1 VVIPA
6 GEKVKLQFSGEYIMK
21 NFKSTHTIFDVK
33 REDRIYNLT
42 AGVSWEFY
50 RNLSLIG
57 QVTRISNGS
66 NIGIYDYTRN
76 LYTTGLEY
84 RF

>member
-1 VVIPA
+1 
-6 GEKVKLQFSGEYIMK
+6 LYI
-21 NFKSTHTIFDVK
+21 K
-33 REDRIYNLT
+33 RDDRIYNLT

-57 QVTRISNGS
+57 QVTRIDNGS